1 MNPIFSVGIQSLWD
15 ELRHMPA
22 GGVWWINADREQ
34 DAIDLMNQTL
44 MAQPHDAKVAVA
56 GMGHALR
63 QIIKLEQ
70 DHGPDKIRLF
80 SMPNHEKGLY
90 YFTRDLLCSIEP
102 EHYLLVL
109 LCANNAWQNIS
120 AEKLHGWLKKTFSW
134 AKYHNCSL
142 LIINPANNSDKQS
155 SILMSEYQSLSG
167 MASLRYESAMHLYD
181 VAWWSNEK
189 GVSARQQLQLEQHD
203 GQWRL
208 AKQEE
213 TTVQPRS
220 DEKRI
225 LSNIDV
231 LEGAPALSEYW
242 TLFPTNEELF
252 NEARTTQA
260 ATLVFALRQNNQIES
275 LARQIHTLRRQRGSA
290 LKILVRETKA
300 SLRATDERLLLGC
313 GANMVIPWNA
323 PLSRCLTLIESVQ
336 GQQFNRLVPEDITTL
351 LSMTQ
356 PLKLRGYQPWNLFCE
371 AVSNMV
377 NNTLLRASCGQTSH
391 KNLYQTAGEQCYLFD
406 NLTKLGFTQQLM
418 MDHNGVFG
426 GFLDEVRQNGG
437 IQVPL
442 MNQAGLPPVLQS
454 FDGSPVYDDTAVLN
468 RWMESEATKQGQRT
482 ATFYNLLPLH
492 DGNHYPGV
500 RQTADY
506 KIRAQKL
513 FDELDA
519 FFTQLEKSGRKV
531 MVVMV
536 PEHGAALQGD
546 KMQVSGLRDIPS
558 PSITHVPT
566 AIKFFGMKSPHQGA
580 PIDITQPSSFLAVSE
595 LVARVLDGKIFNE
608 DNVNWDQL
616 TSGLP
621 QTAPVSENANA
632 VVIQYQN
639 KPYVRLNGG
648 DWVPYPQ

>member
-1 MNPIFSVGIQSLWD
+1 MTETYTTSTATPLWRYWRGLSGWNFYFLVKFALLWAGYLNFHPLLNLVFMAFLLMPLPRMALHR
-15 ELRHMPA
+15 LRHWVAIPIGFALFWHDTWLPGPQSIISQGGEVAGFSADYLLDLTLRFINWQMLGALFVMFIAWLFLSQWVRVTVFVVAIMIWLNAMTIVGPAFTLWPASTQSATVATTGATAAPTVATAGTTPVVGDMPA
-22 GGVWWINADREQ
+22 QTAPPTSENLNAWLNSFYEAEAKRKTTFPSQLAAD
-34 DAIDLMNQTL
+34 
-44 MAQPHDAKVAVA
+44 AQP
-56 GMGHALR
+56 
-63 QIIKLEQ
+63 
-70 DHGPDKIRLF
+70 F
-80 SMPNHEKGLY
+80 
-90 YFTRDLLCSIEP
+90 DLLVINICSMAWADIEASG
-102 EHYLLVL
+102 L
-109 LCANNAWQNIS
+109 
-120 AEKLHGWLKKTFSW
+120 
-134 AKYHNCSL
+134 
-142 LIINPANNSDKQS
+142 S
-155 SILMSEYQSLSG
+155 SHPLWNHFDI
-167 MASLRYESAMHLYD
+167 
-181 VAWWSNEK
+181 
-189 GVSARQQLQLEQHD
+189 
-203 GQWRL
+203 
-208 AKQEE
+208 
-213 TTVQPRS
+213 
-220 DEKRI
+220 
-225 LSNIDV
+225 
-231 LEGAPALSEYW
+231 
-242 TLFPTNEELF
+242 
-252 NEARTTQA
+252 
-260 ATLVFALRQNNQIES
+260 VFR
-275 LARQIHTLRRQRGSA
+275 
-290 LKILVRETKA
+290 
-300 SLRATDERLLLGC
+300 
-313 GANMVIPWNA
+313 
-323 PLSRCLTLIESVQ
+323 
-336 GQQFNRLVPEDITTL
+336 QFNSATAYSGPAAIR
-351 LSMTQ
+351 
-356 PLKLRGYQPWNLFCE
+356 
-371 AVSNMV
+371 
-377 NNTLLRASCGQTSH
+377 LLRASCGQTSH